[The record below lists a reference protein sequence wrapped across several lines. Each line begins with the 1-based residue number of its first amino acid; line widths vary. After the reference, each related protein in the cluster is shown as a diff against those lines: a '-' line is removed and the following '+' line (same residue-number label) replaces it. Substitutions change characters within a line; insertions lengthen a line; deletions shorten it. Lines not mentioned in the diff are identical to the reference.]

1 MKNNYFEKAEKKYF
15 SIPKKDEET
24 IEEEIE
30 EEIEKDNFD
39 KYKNSTDKYKKTSM
53 RIKIFKYEIKD

>member
-15 SIPKKDEET
+15 SIPEKDEEA
-24 IEEEIE
+24 
-30 EEIEKDNFD
+30 KDKRIKKDSFN

-53 RIKIFKYEIKD
+53 KIKIFKYEIKD